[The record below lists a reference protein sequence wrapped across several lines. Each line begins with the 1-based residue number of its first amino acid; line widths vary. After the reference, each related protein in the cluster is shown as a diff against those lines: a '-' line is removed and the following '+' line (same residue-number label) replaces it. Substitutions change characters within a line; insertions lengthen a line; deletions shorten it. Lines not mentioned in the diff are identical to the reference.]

1 MDSVL
6 VRALGLDYQPV
17 VLSLSDEAPRGA
29 RTPRKGQRCVMSFL
43 VDAARGETVFIEKDT
58 VPCPGG
64 RIGLGFAGDVSH
76 MPGGAESFY
85 RFLSTGNRPHL
96 KEQGLPETGMSED
109 FLDGERYVK
118 SPELVKR
125 FVEELPSV
133 EIDKKYVVFRPLSAV
148 QPGDAPLSV
157 TVLADPDQLSALVVL
172 ANYGRETADN
182 VIIPMGAGCHQIGI
196 HVYREAERET
206 PRAVV
211 GLTDLSARLCVNPL
225 IGDRFLTFSVPWPMF
240 GEMERDVPGSFLER
254 TTWRRLMAL
263 RKKKR

>member
-1 MDSVL
+1 MN
-6 VRALGLDYQPV
+6 
-17 VLSLSDEAPRGA
+17 
-29 RTPRKGQRCVMSFL
+29 FL
-43 VDAARGETVFIEKDT
+43 VDAARGKTVFLEKGT
-58 VPCPGG
+58 VPCRGG
-64 RIGLGFAGDVSH
+64 LIGLGFAKGVSH
-76 MPGGAESFY
+76 MPGGEEGFY

-96 KEQGLPETGMSED
+96 KEMGLPETGMSDD
-109 FLDGERYVK
+109 FLDGERYLK
-118 SPELVKR
+118 TPELVKR

-133 EIDKKYVVFRPLSAV
+133 EIFQRYVVLRPLSAV
-148 QPGDAPLSV
+148 QPGEAPLSV

-225 IGDRFLTFSVPWPMF
+225 VGDRFLTFCVPWGMF
-240 GEMERDVPGSFLER
+240 EDMENDVPGSFLER
-254 TTWRRLMAL
+254 TTWRKLVAL
-263 RKKKR
+263 RKRKR